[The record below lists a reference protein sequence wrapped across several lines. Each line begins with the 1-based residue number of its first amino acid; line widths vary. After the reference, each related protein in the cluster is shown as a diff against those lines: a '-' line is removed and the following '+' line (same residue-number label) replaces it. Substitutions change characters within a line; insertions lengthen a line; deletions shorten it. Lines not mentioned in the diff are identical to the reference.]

1 MSDTSGGRGAPTRSG
16 DASRDPD
23 ERSEGFETRPPS
35 SGAPQPAEVSRRGL
49 LGLLGAGA
57 AGAAVGFA
65 GGAAAVGVA
74 VSTGQAHAAGSGSGA
89 SSYPFFGAH
98 QAGIVTPAQD
108 RLHFAAFDVSD
119 TLDREGL
126 IALLTEWTDAAAR
139 LTQGLDVVEGGA
151 VGGSDYAPPADTGE
165 ALGLPAAGLTIT
177 FGFGPGLFEN
187 ADGADRF
194 GLAARRPTA
203 LEQLPR
209 FQGDALVPER
219 SGGDLCI
226 QACADDPQVAVHA
239 IRNLSRIAFG
249 RATLRW
255 SQLGFGRT
263 SSTSTAQA
271 TPRNLFGFK
280 DGTAN
285 VKAEETSEV
294 DEQVW
299 VADGDDP
306 AWLAGGSYLVA
317 RRIRMIIE
325 NWDRVQLGE
334 QEMLV
339 GRSKGEGAP
348 LSGGT
353 EFTEPDFAAEGA
365 TGAPLIDTNA
375 HVRLAHSSNNG
386 GARMLRRG
394 YNFVDGNDELGRLDA
409 GLFFLSFQR
418 SPQQFID
425 VQTSLATDGLNEYL
439 KHVGSAIFA
448 VPGGIAEG
456 EYVGQR
462 LFDGD

>member
-1 MSDTSGGRGAPTRSG
+1 MNVSRSTAGDAQGAAPTEVHPDTATPAAG
-16 DASRDPD
+16 ADAAAAS
-23 ERSEGFETRPPS
+23 
-35 SGAPQPAEVSRRGL
+35 AVSRRQLFGF
-49 LGLLGAGA
+49 LGAGA
-57 AGAAVGFA
+57 AGAVV
-65 GGAAAVGVA
+65 GAAAGAGVA
-74 VSTGQAHAAGSGSGA
+74 VAATTGGAGAASPAA
-89 SSYPFFGAH
+89 SVYPFFGAH

-108 RLHFAAFDVSD
+108 RLHFAAFDVDD
-119 TLDREGL
+119 TLDRDGL

-139 LTQGLDVVEGGA
+139 LSQGLEVAEGGA
-151 VGGSDYAPPADTGE
+151 VGGSDYAPPVDTGE
-165 ALGLPAAGLTIT
+165 ALGLPASGLTIT
-177 FGFGPGLFEN
+177 FGFGPGLF
-187 ADGADRF
+187 ADASGADRF
-194 GLAARRPTA
+194 GLAARRPA
-203 LEQLPR
+203 MLAPLPR
-209 FQGDALVPER
+209 FQGDALVPEI

-249 RATLRW
+249 RASLRW

-263 SSTSTAQA
+263 SSTSTTQA

-285 VKAEETSEV
+285 VKAEETVTV
-294 DEQVW
+294 DDQVW
-299 VADGDDP
+299 VQASDEP

-353 EFTEPDFAAEGA
+353 EFTEPDFEKTGA
-365 TGAPLIDTNA
+365 TDAPLIDTNA
-375 HVRLAHSSNNG
+375 HVRLAHPTTNG

-394 YNFVDGNDELGRLDA
+394 YNFVDGNDSLGRLDA

-425 VQTSLATDGLNEYL
+425 VQTSLASDGLNEYL

-448 VPGGIAEG
+448 VPGGVAEG
-456 EYVGQR
+456 EFVGQA
-462 LFDGD
+462 LFA

>member
-1 MSDTSGGRGAPTRSG
+1 MTERTAHGT
-16 DASRDPD
+16 PD
-23 ERSEGFETRPPS
+23 E
-35 SGAPQPAEVSRRGL
+35 APESAHGGVSRRHL
-49 LGLLGAGA
+49 LGLFGAGA
-57 AGAAVGFA
+57 AGVAAGAVGGAAVVAATA
-65 GGAAAVGVA
+65 GGAQAV
-74 VSTGQAHAAGSGSGA
+74 SGSGA
-89 SSYPFFGAH
+89 EQYPFFGTH
-98 QAGIVTPAQD
+98 QAGITTPAQD
-108 RLHFAAFDVSD
+108 RLHFAAFDVADS
-119 TLDREGL
+119 LDRDGL
-126 IALLTEWTDAAAR
+126 IELLTEWTDAAAR
-139 LTQGLDVVEGGA
+139 LTQGLEVAEGGA
-151 VGGSDYAPPADTGE
+151 VGGSDVAPPVDTGE

-177 FGFGPGLFEN
+177 FGFGPGLFED
-187 ADGADRF
+187 ADGVDRF
-194 GLAARRPTA
+194 GIAARRPA
-203 LEQLPR
+203 ELVDLPR
-209 FQGDALVPER
+209 FQGDALVPQYT
-219 SGGDLCI
+219 GGDLCI

-249 RATLRW
+249 RASLRW

-285 VKAEETSEV
+285 IKAEERDALGEH
-294 DEQVW
+294 VW
-299 VADGDDP
+299 AAPDDGP
-306 AWLAGGSYLVA
+306 AWMAGGSYLVA

-353 EFTEPDFAAEGA
+353 EFTEPDFEA
-365 TGAPLIDTNA
+365 TGAAGQPLIDTAA
-375 HVRLAHSSNNG
+375 HVKLAHPTQNG

-394 YNFVDGNDELGRLDA
+394 YNFVDGNDALGRLDA

-425 VQTSLATDGLNEYL
+425 VQRSLAADGLNEYL

-448 VPGGIAEG
+448 VPGGVAEG
-456 EYVGQR
+456 EFVGQR
-462 LFDGD
+462 LFA

>member
-1 MSDTSGGRGAPTRSG
+1 M
-16 DASRDPD
+16 
-23 ERSEGFETRPPS
+23 ERRK
-35 SGAPQPAEVSRRGL
+35 V
-49 LGLLGAGA
+49 LGLAGAGVAGVAAAGAGA
-57 AGAAVGFA
+57 LALTHGDAGPAAVPGDLVA
-65 GGAAAVGVA
+65 ETGGAIPFYGVR
-74 VSTGQAHAAGSGSGA
+74 
-89 SSYPFFGAH
+89 
-98 QAGIVTPAQD
+98 QAGIITPAQD
-108 RLHFAAFDVSD
+108 RLHFCAFDVITD
-119 TLDREGL
+119 DRA
-126 IALLTEWTDAAAR
+126 ALVEMLQDWTAAAAR
-139 LTQGLDVVEGGA
+139 MTQGRDAGTFGA
-151 VGGSDYAPPADTGE
+151 VGGSLEAPPDDTGE
-165 ALGLPAAGLTIT
+165 ALGLPASGLTLTI
-177 FGFGPGLFEN
+177 GFGPTLFRN
-187 ADGADRF
+187 AQGKDRF
-194 GLAARRPTA
+194 GIAAKRPAALADLPKFPRDT
-203 LEQLPR
+203 LE
-209 FQGDALVPER
+209 DAI
-219 SGGDLCI
+219 SGGDI
-226 QACADDPQVAVHA
+226 GVQACAHDPQVAVHA
-239 IRNLSRIAFG
+239 IRNLARIG
-249 RATLRW
+249 MGKVSVRW

-263 SSTSTAQA
+263 SSTSQTQT

-285 VKAEETSEV
+285 VKAEERSTV
-294 DEQVW
+294 DEHVW
-299 VADGDDP
+299 VQAADRP

-353 EFTEPDFAAEGA
+353 EFTEPDFEATGA

-375 HVRLAHSSNNG
+375 HVRLAHHAANG

-418 SPQQFID
+418 SPEQFIT
-425 VQTSLATDGLNEYL
+425 VQRRLAADGLNEYL

-456 EYVGQR
+456 EFVGQA
-462 LFDGD
+462 LFA